1 MKKLFFILS
10 SIFLLCL
17 PSTVAAQ
24 EKFEAEISA
33 GVVSNYMWR
42 GLNLAGVS
50 LQPQVKLAWQGLSLE
65 ATANTGIDKEDLRDL
80 DLTLDFSRWGFNIGI
95 TDYFNYNVD
104 AKDRFFYYSG
114 GEECPHALEANLGYT
129 CKYGSIQA
137 HTMFYGN
144 DYKING
150 KRAYSTFIE
159 LDVPF
164 RAAGL
169 DWDVMV
175 GITPF
180 ESAGVS
186 HQEKVEGEDGKMKT
200 VILGDWVYGDS
211 FTCNMAAVR
220 ATKNLVFK
228 HCRVPVFV
236 EFHAN
241 PYLQR
246 ANFILGVA
254 IANL

>member
-1 MKKLFFILS
+1 MKKLFIILS

-65 ATANTGIDKEDLRDL
+65 ATANTGIDKEELRDL

-137 HTMFYGN
+137 HTKFYGN

-186 HQEKVEGEDGKMKT
+186 HQDRSP
-200 VILGDWVYGDS
+200 VIWLPSVPPRIWYSSTAACPFSWSSMPTPTYSEPISYSVWPSPTCESIESVNRFFRRCQTTSDS
-211 FTCNMAAVR
+211 
-220 ATKNLVFK
+220 K
-228 HCRVPVFV
+228 
-236 EFHAN
+236 
-241 PYLQR
+241 
-246 ANFILGVA
+246 
-254 IANL
+254 

>member
-1 MKKLFFILS
+1 MKKLFIILS

-65 ATANTGIDKEDLRDL
+65 ATANTGIDKEELRDL
-80 DLTLDFSRWGFNIGI
+80 DMTLDFSRWGFNIGI

-137 HTMFYGN
+137 HTKFYGN

-150 KRAYSTFIE
+150 KRAYS
-159 LDVPF
+159 
-164 RAAGL
+164 
-169 DWDVMV
+169 
-175 GITPF
+175 F

-228 HCRVPVFV
+228 HCRVPIFV